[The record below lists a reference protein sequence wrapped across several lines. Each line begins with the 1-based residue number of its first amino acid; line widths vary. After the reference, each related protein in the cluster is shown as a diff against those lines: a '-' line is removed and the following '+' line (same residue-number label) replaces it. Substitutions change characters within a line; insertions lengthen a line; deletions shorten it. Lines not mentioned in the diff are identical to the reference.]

1 MLGRVRPSSINSLE
15 LLELE
20 RPNSKIIKDDSL
32 SIYEAT
38 LLKLKQ
44 GSLRNPSIVVENSM
58 GTEDVNC
65 TMASDSKE
73 PEAMTLEA
81 DFSSTDSLP
90 VPSSCESTG
99 TSKEQG
105 TKSLSILCL
114 FSRYKDSQQL
124 SLPVSSSDGVVKLAG
139 SAFSSTSVSQSPSNG
154 QMLST

>member
-1 MLGRVRPSSINSLE
+1 MLGRVRPSSINSLG

-32 SIYEAT
+32 SIYERT

-44 GSLRNPSIVVENSM
+44 GSLRNPSIAVENSM
-58 GTEDVNC
+58 GTDVNC
-65 TMASDSKE
+65 TIASDSTE
-73 PEAMTLEA
+73 QEAMTIEGN
-81 DFSSTDSLP
+81 FSSIDSLP
-90 VPSSCESTG
+90 VSSNCESTD

-124 SLPVSSSDGVVKLAG
+124 SVSSSDD
-139 SAFSSTSVSQSPSNG
+139 
-154 QMLST
+154 

>member
-1 MLGRVRPSSINSLE
+1 MLGRVRPSSINSLG

-32 SIYEAT
+32 SIYERT

-44 GSLRNPSIVVENSM
+44 GSLRNPSIAVENSM
-58 GTEDVNC
+58 GTDVNC
-65 TMASDSKE
+65 TIASDSTE
-73 PEAMTLEA
+73 QEAMTIEGN
-81 DFSSTDSLP
+81 FSSIDSLP
-90 VPSSCESTG
+90 VSSNCESTG

-124 SLPVSSSDGVVKLAG
+124 SVSSSDD
-139 SAFSSTSVSQSPSNG
+139 
-154 QMLST
+154 